1 MTWFTYALG
10 ATFIYGIINF
20 LYKVAAEC
28 GFRSFH
34 LVNIQSVTVAVIAG
48 AILFS
53 SGAQFP
59 DAGAVLFY
67 AGINS
72 FFWALGTSFK
82 ISALKHIP
90 ANVAMPLNK
99 LNSVFVMLI
108 GIIFFADKPSL
119 RQSAGMILAV
129 ITLIMLSQKSAPVK
143 DSPSDSKSHKHGVTY
158 ILVAA
163 VAIALSMTTGK
174 LAAMNVEKLPY
185 IFLSYLMAGSY
196 TFAAR
201 KFFFHREKALP
212 SAKKRK
218 LIFLGITLGALNIT
232 GYYMILKAW
241 STGPLSLVQ
250 GIISLTMII
259 TIILSSIFYKEKFTP
274 RIAVA
279 LALSMLAAF
288 LIKG

>member
-1 MTWFTYALG
+1 MNWFTYAVG
-10 ATFIYGIINF
+10 ATFIYGVINF
-20 LYKVAAEC
+20 LYKVGAEC

-48 AILFS
+48 AILLS

-59 DAGAVLFY
+59 DTGAVLFY

-82 ISALKHIP
+82 ISAMKHIP

-129 ITLIMLSQKSAPVK
+129 ITLIMLSQKSVEAV
-143 DSPSDSKSHKHGVTY
+143 PSQFKSHKRGVIY
-158 ILVAA
+158 ILIAA

-185 IFLSYLMAGSY
+185 IFLSYLMAAAY

-201 KFFFHREKALP
+201 KFFFREKEP
-212 SAKKRK
+212 VSSNKKTK
-218 LIFLGITLGALNIT
+218 LVLLGIALGALNIA
-232 GYYMILKAW
+232 GYYLILKAW

-259 TIILSSIFYKEKFTP
+259 TIILSAVIYKEKFTP

>member
-1 MTWFTYALG
+1 MNWFTYALG

-20 LYKVAAEC
+20 LYKVGAEC

-34 LVNIQSVTVAVIAG
+34 LVNIQSVTVAVLAF
-48 AILFS
+48 AVLLL
-53 SGAQFP
+53 SGSQFP
-59 DAGAVLFY
+59 DTGTVLFY

-72 FFWALGTSFK
+72 FFWALGTSCK
-82 ISALKHIP
+82 ISAMKHIP
-90 ANVAMPLNK
+90 ANIAMPLNK

-108 GIIFFADKPSL
+108 GIIFFADRPSL
-119 RQSAGMILAV
+119 RQAAGMVMAV
-129 ITLIMLSQKSAPVK
+129 ITLIMLSQKNAVVK
-143 DSPSDSKSHKHGVTY
+143 TARDDSKSHRQGVIY

-185 IFLSYLMAGSY
+185 IFFSYLMAATY
-196 TFAAR
+196 TFGAR
-201 KFFFHREKALP
+201 KFFLRSEKPLN
-212 SAKKRK
+212 SNKKTK
-218 LIFLGITLGALNIT
+218 LVLLGISLGVLNIT
-232 GYYMILKAW
+232 GYYMMLKAW

-259 TIILSSIFYKEKFTP
+259 SILLSSLFYREKFTP

-279 LALSMLAAF
+279 LVLSMLAAF
-288 LIKG
+288 LIRG

>member
-1 MTWFTYALG
+1 MNWFTYALG
-10 ATFIYGIINF
+10 ATFIYGVINF

-28 GFRSFH
+28 GFKSFH
-34 LVNIQSVTVAVIAG
+34 LVNIQSFTVAVLAG

-82 ISALKHIP
+82 ISAMKHIP

-99 LNSVFVMLI
+99 LNSVFVILI

-119 RQSAGMILAV
+119 RQTAGMVLAV
-129 ITLIMLSQKSAPVK
+129 ITLIMLSQKSASVK
-143 DSPSDSKSHKHGVTY
+143 AELSDSKSHKRGVLY

-163 VAIALSMTTGK
+163 AAIALSMTTGK

-185 IFLSYLMAGSY
+185 IFLSYTLAAAY

-201 KFFFHREKALP
+201 KFFFRGEK
-212 SAKKRK
+212 SGSSDKKTK
-218 LIFLGITLGALNIT
+218 LVLLGITLGALNIT
-232 GYYMILKAW
+232 GYYLILKAW

-279 LALSMLAAF
+279 LALSVLAAF

>member
-1 MTWFTYALG
+1 MNWFTYALG
-10 ATFIYGIINF
+10 ATFIYGVINF
-20 LYKVAAEC
+20 LYKVGAEC

-34 LVNIQSVTVAVIAG
+34 LVNIQSVTVAVLAF
-48 AILFS
+48 AFLIL
-53 SGAQFP
+53 SGSQFP
-59 DAGAVLFY
+59 DAGTVLFY

-72 FFWALGTSFK
+72 FFWALGTSCK
-82 ISALKHIP
+82 ISAMKHIP

-129 ITLIMLSQKSAPVK
+129 ITLIMLSKKTDAVK
-143 DSPSDSKSHKHGVTY
+143 TARDNAKSHKRGVIY
-158 ILVAA
+158 ILIAA

-185 IFLSYLMAGSY
+185 IFLSYLMAALY

-201 KFFFHREKALP
+201 KFFFRSEKPLP
-212 SAKKRK
+212 SNKKIK
-218 LIFLGITLGALNIT
+218 LVLLGITLGGLNIT
-232 GYYMILKAW
+232 GYYMMLKAW

-250 GIISLTMII
+250 GIVSLTMVIS
-259 TIILSSIFYKEKFTP
+259 IILSAAAYKEKFTP

-279 LALSMLAAF
+279 LTLSILAAF